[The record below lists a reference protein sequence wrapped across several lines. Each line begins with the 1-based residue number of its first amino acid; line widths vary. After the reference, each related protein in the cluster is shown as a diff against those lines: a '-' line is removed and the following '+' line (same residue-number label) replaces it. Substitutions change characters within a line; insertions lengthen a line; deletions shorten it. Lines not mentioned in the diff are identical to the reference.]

1 MPRRI
6 SALGTQSW
14 ACLRGELHLDALGGL
29 LEWQGSQMTTCTG
42 CPGAVW
48 LLLGAAHDLLHW
60 GLLKQP
66 LHSSPSQGAWPGPGR
81 FSGPGGLH
89 AAVTARPPTPLLG
102 GLLHLLAPGQNQS
115 LPSTWLLDSFFRV
128 LASLENMRRRIKKEI
143 ST

>member
-48 LLLGAAHDLLHW
+48 LLLGAAHDRLHW

-66 LHSSPSQGAWPGPGR
+66 LHSSPSQGA
-81 FSGPGGLH
+81 PGGSVACMLLS
-89 AAVTARPPTPLLG
+89 RPDPRPLSWEASCTSWPQVKINPSPPLG
-102 GLLHLLAPGQNQS
+102 
-115 LPSTWLLDSFFRV
+115 F
-128 LASLENMRRRIKKEI
+128 
-143 ST
+143 